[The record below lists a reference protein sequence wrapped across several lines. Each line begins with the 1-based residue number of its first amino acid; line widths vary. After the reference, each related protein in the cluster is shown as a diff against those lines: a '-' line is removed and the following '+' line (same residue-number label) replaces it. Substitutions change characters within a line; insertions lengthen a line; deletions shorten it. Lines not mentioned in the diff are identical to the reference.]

1 MGKIS
6 GIGGVFF
13 RSDAGDPLA
22 KFYKDMFEINLGTW
36 LHQEAGPSVIAPF
49 KPDTDYFGPKTN
61 QFMINLRVEGI
72 DDFIQKLRAHGVEEI
87 GEDDEEYGRF
97 FRFLDP
103 AGNAIE
109 LWEPPA
115 GELPKD

>member
-1 MGKIS
+1 MGKVS

-13 RSDAGDPLA
+13 RSDAGDELA
-22 KFYKDMFEINLGTW
+22 NFYKEIFDINLGGW
-36 LHQEAGPSVIAPF
+36 LHQEVGPSVIAAF
-49 KPDTDYFGPKTN
+49 KPETEYFGPKSN

-72 DDFIQKLRAHGVEEI
+72 DSFIEKLRARNVEEV

-115 GELPKD
+115 GDLPED

>member
-1 MGKIS
+1 MGKVS

-13 RSDAGDPLA
+13 RSDARDELTT
-22 KFYKDMFEINLGTW
+22 FYQEMFDINLGAW

-49 KPDTDYFGPKTN
+49 KPDTEYFGPKTN
-61 QFMINLRVEGI
+61 QFMINLRVENI
-72 DDFIQKLRAHGVEEI
+72 DDFIQELRARGVQEI
-87 GEDDEEYGRF
+87 GADDEEYGRF

-115 GELPKD
+115 GELPED